1 MCNIIVYRLK
11 SNTEILIKDISQTY
25 TQDIIEMVNLQ
36 KKHNLLKDMDRWK
49 TNGLSNLKYN
59 IINNTKL
66 SFNNITKITV
76 EI

>member
-1 MCNIIVYRLK
+1 
-11 SNTEILIKDISQTY
+11 
-25 TQDIIEMVNLQ
+25 MVNLQ